1 MSGIETIK
9 IIVDSE
15 REAAKMLADADAKAL
30 EIRKRLDSLIQTQ
43 RNEALSTA
51 KKEGV
56 GLVQKAEI
64 EGKTESQQYEKDAD
78 TNTRSVVN
86 RASAKKG
93 EAVEK
98 LVDLILG
105 MKA

>member
-15 REAAKMLADADAKAL
+15 KEAARMLTDADAKAL
-30 EIRKRLDSLIQTQ
+30 EIRKRLDSLIQIQ
-43 RNEALSTA
+43 RNEALNA
-51 KKEGV
+51 ARKEAAA
-56 GLVQKAEI
+56 LVQKAEND
-64 EGKTESQQYEKDAD
+64 GKTESQQYETDAQNKIR
-78 TNTRSVVN
+78 TVVS
-86 RASAKKG
+86 RASAKKD

-98 LVDLILG
+98 LVSLILG

>member
-30 EIRKRLDSLIQTQ
+30 EIRKRLDSLIQIQ
-43 RNEALSTA
+43 RNEALNAA
-51 KKEGV
+51 KKEAAA
-56 GLVQKAEI
+56 LVQKAEND
-64 EGKTESQQYEKDAD
+64 GKAESLEYEKDAENRIR
-78 TNTRSVVN
+78 TVVS

-98 LVDLILG
+98 LVALILG

>member
-15 REAAKMLADADAKAL
+15 REAAKMLADADVKAL

-43 RNEALSTA
+43 RNDALNAA
-51 KKEGV
+51 KKEAAA
-56 GLVQKAEI
+56 LVQKAEN
-64 EGKTESQQYEKDAD
+64 EGKAESQEYEKDAENKIR
-78 TNTRSVVN
+78 TVVS
-86 RASAKKG
+86 RASAKKR

-98 LVDLILG
+98 LVALILE